1 MVLSN
6 LLAGDLNLTQYF
18 FDTITFDNEA
28 LRQIIWHII
37 RNFRIKD
44 EHR

>member
-37 RNFRIKD
+37 INFHIKD